1 MRRFQ
6 RFGWAA
12 LASLA
17 IHLALLALLWK
28 AAPPAA
34 PATRPSSQA
43 PLVVEIV
50 TRPKAAPPEKPTPS
64 HEEPPAKP
72 PPRRREPPAPKPPP
86 RSEPPQRD
94 APPVEDSKAPSPS
107 ESDDLTVPPPSAGE
121 SSGRPPSEA
130 PTGPAPE
137 PSTVA
142 GSTEVPPD
150 APSRPRAADGSM
162 YPLPPSLI
170 PGGPPLAGPKLQS
183 GRTSRP
189 GDPSP
194 DPALLAA
201 QERGRVHGRVKGFIE
216 DDQAELRVDNGL
228 IDSYFSRLRESLEK
242 SLEDAPVFDGTSLL
256 EQATTSWAPQAGRF
270 GATGNP
276 GTGPAPMPPT
286 VAEHLKALQERGDDW
301 MEYLRGRVQAGE
313 EMQKLAGGGGKK
325 LVVTL
330 ELHQGPDGSLRDARL
345 VSTSGNP
352 GYDAYVLNGVP
363 PALAKLGPP
372 PDGARGVRMDGIHTL
387 WSVEGR
393 VVYLRKLK
401 DLETQDSLYTA
412 AALAAGLLAGR
423 FEETTGEIE
432 VIDFR
437 NPRFV
442 CQARLLRVY

>member
-1 MRRFQ
+1 MRRFR

-28 AAPPAA
+28 VEPPAA
-34 PATRPSSQA
+34 LATRPSAQA

-50 TRPKAAPPEKPTPS
+50 TRPKAAPPAKPTPAP
-64 HEEPPAKP
+64 EEPPTKP

-86 RSEPPQRD
+86 ETS
-94 APPVEDSKAPSPS
+94 APPVPS
-107 ESDDLTVPPPSAGE
+107 ESASPEQAPSTPSPGEVPGPSAVAGPTEPPS
-121 SSGRPPSEA
+121 
-130 PTGPAPE
+130 
-137 PSTVA
+137 
-142 GSTEVPPD
+142 D
-150 APSRPRAADGSM
+150 APSRPLEADGSM

-170 PGGPPLAGPKLQS
+170 PGGPPPAGPKLQS
-183 GRTSRP
+183 GHTLRP
-189 GDPSP
+189 GDPSL
-194 DPALLAA
+194 DPELLAA

-216 DDQAELRVDNGL
+216 DNQAELRVDNGL

-242 SLEDAPVFDGTSLL
+242 SLEDAPVFDGISLL
-256 EQATTSWAPQAGRF
+256 NQATTSWASQAGSF

-276 GTGPAPMPPT
+276 GGGPPPMAPT
-286 VAEHLKALQERGDDW
+286 VAEHLKALQERGDEG
-301 MEYLRGRVQAGE
+301 MEYLRERVQAGE
-313 EMQKLAGGGGKK
+313 EMQKLAGGGGQK
-325 LVVTL
+325 LIVTL
-330 ELHQGPDGSLRDARL
+330 ELHQGIDGSLRDARL
-345 VSTSGNP
+345 VSTSGNKA
-352 GYDAYVLNGVP
+352 YDAYVLNGVP

-372 PDGARGVRMDGIHTL
+372 PDGARGVRPDGIHTL

-401 DLETQDSLYTA
+401 DLKTQDSLYMA
-412 AALAAGLLAGR
+412 AALAAGVLAGR

-442 CQARLLRVY
+442 CQAHLLRVY